1 MEEGPALS
9 QHRALDDSRA
19 ERTWMEK
26 LQPMTD
32 LLFGEGSEQRPT
44 VIAIGDL
51 QRWFAQ
57 KQKHRAYKAARGL

>member
-1 MEEGPALS
+1 
-9 QHRALDDSRA
+9 
-19 ERTWMEK
+19 MEK

-57 KQKHRAYKAARGL
+57 KQKHRAYKAARSSAAVQHLCVLDERHRLV